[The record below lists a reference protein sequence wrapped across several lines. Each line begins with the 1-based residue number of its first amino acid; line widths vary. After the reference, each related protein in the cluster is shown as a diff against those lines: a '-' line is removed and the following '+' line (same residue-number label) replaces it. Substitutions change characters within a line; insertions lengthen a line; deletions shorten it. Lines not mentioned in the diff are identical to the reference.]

1 MPTLTPIAVND
12 IPPSDERE
20 AHVIYLYGKRET
32 KKCISGVEAQYA
44 LIPCRCGCGHFQIEL
59 ADTIDRNPE
68 DPKWIITLQDIAG
81 QMSFQPSFKTPCGE
95 HFFITKSE
103 YVDPPY

>member
-20 AHVIYLYGKRET
+20 AHVIYLYGTR
-32 KKCISGVEAQYA
+32 ARYA

-59 ADTIDRNPE
+59 ADAIDRNPE
-68 DPKWIITLQDIAG
+68 DPKWIISHQDIAG

-103 YVDPPY
+103 YVDPPE